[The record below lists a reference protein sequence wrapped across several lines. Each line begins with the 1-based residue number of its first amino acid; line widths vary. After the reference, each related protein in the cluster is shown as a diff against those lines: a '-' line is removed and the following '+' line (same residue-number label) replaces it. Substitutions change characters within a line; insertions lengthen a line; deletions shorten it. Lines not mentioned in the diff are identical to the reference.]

1 MCVEQGA
8 SASQMAAATF
18 LDPISEFIGMA
29 GEAKD
34 AVSAY
39 NQVKMI
45 DVSQTIEVARRRMSK
60 YLDQDSLTTK
70 TKNLG
75 TTLTTLWFLLNGICK
90 VTRWQVFFGRRKLV
104 EVLSK
109 VE

>member
-1 MCVEQGA
+1 MFVEQGA

-45 DVSQTIEVARRRMSK
+45 DAPP
-60 YLDQDSLTTK
+60 D
-70 TKNLG
+70 N
-75 TTLTTLWFLLNGICK
+75 
-90 VTRWQVFFGRRKLV
+90 
-104 EVLSK
+104 
-109 VE
+109 